1 MEDSQNNTNYSKD
14 NSPKS
19 SFQSQETQQSQSEKQ
34 LLDWKKY
41 LFNENTQI
49 DVIKFKKWDRNL
61 DFPDQ
66 QVLQRDLN
74 RTRNSEE
81 YFKKEKTQQ
90 NLQLIATFYCIN
102 NQVNY
107 QQGMLDIIAPFLL
120 LRSPTFKLPKCYA
133 YFNAFMNKFFP
144 EVLKA
149 RVQFLKIQIRFQN
162 LSKIAQSSDKGKS
175 LPHANCS
182 IALCKILL
190 KYHSQKLSKLL
201 VQLDIDLSATVTQWI
216 LTMFS
221 QGTRLDLVYLIYDE
235 YLKRGNCNYIFY
247 LAIGLILIQEEE
259 IWNLYEEDEDSVII
273 FFNKKIKNLET
284 KESVYK
290 LFQKADQI
298 KKNTP
303 KSFEHFI
310 DNIGFNDHSILS
322 IEDIQNMLNLNLVED
337 MIPLYSQEIIES
349 LEDKKGENIIF
360 NLIDCRITT
369 PYAQPFPKTI
379 PFSLVKLSKSDKYVD
394 DYSNQIIEFIKKTD
408 PQQTNTHL
416 SFVINSIQ
424 TNSEIQIL
432 EKILKKLK
440 EDDIFLISLLADSK
454 KLQNYVESDKNNKKL
469 KENNIIQ
476 SNLKKQNQQQNNH
489 SLCVLI

>member
-1 MEDSQNNTNYSKD
+1 MEDSQNKTNYTKD
-14 NSPKS
+14 NSQKS
-19 SFQSQETQQSQSEKQ
+19 SFQSQDAQQSQNEKQ

-41 LFNENTQI
+41 LYDENTQI
-49 DVIKFKKWDRNL
+49 EVIKFKKWDRNL

-74 RTRNSEE
+74 RTRNQEE

-133 YFNAFMNKFFP
+133 YFNAFMNKYFP

-149 RVQFLKIQIRFQN
+149 RI
-162 LSKIAQSSDKGKS
+162 SDKGKS

-201 VQLDIDLSATVTQWI
+201 VELDIDLSATVTQWI

-247 LAIGLILIQEEE
+247 LAIGLILNQEEK
-259 IWNLYEEDEDSVII
+259 IWELYDEDQDNVII

-290 LFQKADQI
+290 LFSKADQI

-303 KSFEHFI
+303 RSFEHFI

-337 MIPLYSQEIIES
+337 MIPLYSQEIIEN
-349 LEDKKGENIIF
+349 LEAKKGENIIY

-369 PYAQPFPKTI
+369 PDAQPLPNTI
-379 PFSLVKLSKSDKYVD
+379 SFSLAKLSKTDKSDKYVN
-394 DYSNQIIEFIKKTD
+394 DYSNQIIELIKKAD
-408 PQQTNTHL
+408 PQQVNTHL

-424 TNSEIQIL
+424 THSEIQIL
-432 EKILKKLK
+432 EKILKKLQ
-440 EDDIFLISLLADSK
+440 EENIFLISLLVDSK
-454 KLQNYVESDKNNKKL
+454 KLQNYVDNHKNNKKL
-469 KENNIIQ
+469 KENSNQ
-476 SNLKKQNQQQNNH
+476 SQKKKQNIEQGNET
-489 SLCVLI
+489 SCVLI

>member
-14 NSPKS
+14 NSSKS

-41 LFNENTQI
+41 LYDENTQI
-49 DVIKFKKWDRNL
+49 EVIKFKKWDRNL

-90 NLQLIATFYCIN
+90 NLQLIATFYCIS

-133 YFNAFMNKFFP
+133 YFNAFMNKYFP

-149 RVQFLKIQIRFQN
+149 RI
-162 LSKIAQSSDKGKS
+162 SDRGKS

-201 VQLDIDLSATVTQWI
+201 VELDIDLSATVTQWI

-235 YLKRGNCNYIFY
+235 YLKRSNCNYIFY
-247 LAIGLILIQEEE
+247 LAIGLILTQEEE
-259 IWNLYEEDEDSVII
+259 IWNKYEEDQDSVII

-284 KESVYK
+284 KECVQK
-290 LFQKADQI
+290 LFLKADQI
-298 KKNTP
+298 KNNTP

-349 LEDKKGENIIF
+349 IENKKGENITF

-369 PYAQPFPKTI
+369 PDAQPFPNTI
-379 PFSLVKLSKSDKYVD
+379 PFSLSKLSKSDKSDKYIN
-394 DYSNQIIEFIKKTD
+394 DYSNQIIEFIKKND
-408 PQQTNTHL
+408 PQQVNTHI

-424 TNSEIQIL
+424 THSEIQIL

-440 EDDIFLISLLADSK
+440 ENDIFLISLLVDSK
-454 KLQNYVESDKNNKKL
+454 KLQNYIQNHKNNKKH
-469 KENNIIQ
+469 KEINNLPLQ
-476 SNLKKQNQQQNNH
+476 KKQNFEQ
-489 SLCVLI
+489 STDSSCILI